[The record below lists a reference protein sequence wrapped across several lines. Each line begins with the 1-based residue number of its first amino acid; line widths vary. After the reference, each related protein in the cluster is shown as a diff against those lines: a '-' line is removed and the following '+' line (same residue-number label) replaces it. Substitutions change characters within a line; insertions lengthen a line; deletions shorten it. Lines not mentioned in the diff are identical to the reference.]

1 MAVTKSILG
10 MNARNFLYIR
20 QYNSIEE
27 KRRADDKLATK
38 EVLIKNRLPVPKLLA
53 GFYHADDITHFH
65 WKLPKDGFVIKPARG
80 YGGGGIL
87 AITSW
92 DGKNAVASS
101 GETYTKEQLQS
112 HLYDIFDGAYSL
124 NFLPDKAFIE
134 GLVIPSSFFTKLDA
148 LGVPDIRV
156 IVFNKV
162 PVMAMLRF
170 PTKESKGKANVH
182 LGAIAIGIDMRSGI
196 TTHAI
201 YKGKR
206 ITYFPETKRKV
217 SDIQIPS
224 WRELLLLASRAAIA
238 SKLGYVG
245 VDIVLDELRGPLL
258 LEINARPGLAIQN
271 ANLASLRTRLER
283 IEDMHIETAERGVE
297 VAQSLF
303 SVSSAFDR
311 VKISSP
317 KILTVIQ
324 PLMIFGNLTEGNVQS
339 VRKKEVFAKLD
350 TGAYRTSIDKN
361 LAKELQLPINNQKVH
376 VTSAS
381 GKTFRPTVHVTFELA
396 GKKIKTIASV
406 VDREHLK
413 FPIIVGRLNLQGF
426 LIQPDYGKFPDGDQ
440 LIDDTIE

>member
-20 QYNSIEE
+20 RYNSTDA
-27 KRRADDKLATK
+27 KRHADDKLVTK
-38 EVLIKNRLPVPKLLA
+38 EVLLKNRLPVPKLIV
-53 GFYHADDITHFH
+53 GFYQTDDIKHFH
-65 WKLPKDGFVIKPARG
+65 WKLPRDGFVIKPARG
-80 YGGGGIL
+80 FGGGGIL

-92 DGKNAVASS
+92 DGKKATTRT

-134 GLVIPSSFFTKLDA
+134 GLVTPSMFFSKLNS

-170 PTKESKGKANVH
+170 PTKQSKGKANVH
-182 LGAIAIGIDMRSGI
+182 LGALAIGIDIRTGM

-206 ITYFPETKRKV
+206 ITYFPETKRKI
-217 SDIQIPS
+217 SEIQIPQ
-224 WRELLLLASRAAIA
+224 WKEILLLASRAAIA
-238 SKLGYVG
+238 SKLGYAG
-245 VDIVLDELRGPLL
+245 IDIVLDEKRGPLV
-258 LEINARPGLAIQN
+258 LEVNARPGLAIQN

-283 IEDMHIETAERGVE
+283 VEDMHIATAERGLE
-297 VAQSLF
+297 LGQSLF
-303 SVSSAFDR
+303 SVFSSEKTKSTA
-311 VKISSP
+311 P

-324 PLMIFGNLTEGNVQS
+324 PVMIHGNLIDGHLQS
-339 VRKKEVFAKLD
+339 VRKKEVLAKLD
-350 TGAYRTSIDKN
+350 SGAYRTSIDRK
-361 LAKELQLPINNQKVH
+361 LAKELKLPINNQKVY
-376 VTSAS
+376 VKSAS
-381 GKTFRPTVHVTFELA
+381 GKAYRPTVHVTFELA

-406 VDREHLK
+406 VDRSHLK
-413 FPIIVGRLNLQGF
+413 FPIIIGRLDLQGF
-426 LIQPDYGKFPDGDQ
+426 LIQPDYGKFPDGDTI
-440 LIDDTIE
+440 IDDTIK